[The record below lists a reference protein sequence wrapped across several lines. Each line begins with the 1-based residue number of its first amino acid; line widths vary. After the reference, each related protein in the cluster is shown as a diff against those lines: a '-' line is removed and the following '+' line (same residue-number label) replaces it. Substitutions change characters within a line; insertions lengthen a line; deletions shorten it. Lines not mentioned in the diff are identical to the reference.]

1 MQRQVMEDKAAKFA
15 DALMNGWRK
24 CVGDIPEN
32 VDMNSVTD
40 ATEDFTAM
48 LVAMHLIYQTMT
60 GDEDGDL
67 IGFTHMLNRLAV
79 QFTMEICD
87 WEDWGDCGDG
97 DE

>member
-1 MQRQVMEDKAAKFA
+1 MQRQVMEDKTTKFA

-24 CVGDIPEN
+24 CVGDIPDD

-48 LVAMHLIYQTMT
+48 LVAMHFIYETMT
-60 GDEDGDL
+60 GDEDEDL

-87 WEDWGDCGDG
+87 WGDCEDC